1 MRRAFLAALTLA
13 GGAALPRDAAAQPV
27 GAEPVLAEST
37 LTATISQSLAADTNY
52 DLVPDP
58 PGTSF
63 YGDTRFGL
71 GLLRASETR
80 SLRFL
85 LDTGVRILDQP
96 DESVEF
102 TIASPSV
109 ARAAYAQEF
118 ANAAFDIDVSARS
131 RRIERGVIDED
142 FFIDPDVPV
151 PPGDPGALPEDVTRI
166 DDNTFEQR
174 FDLDTGL
181 ALGTNAPSSLD
192 FRLTAT
198 DVDYSGDSPED
209 FAPRSAAE
217 LAAFWRLR
225 LNPVFSAVVFGN
237 YRYED
242 STEEVGDQT
251 QDTRIDE
258 AELDLG
264 VSYQP
269 QDRLSL
275 TLGAGYASR
284 TEETTIAGDETTEDN
299 SGISLRALGDYTTD
313 DLAFQFSARYTTA
326 AENARF
332 SGDFRAIYAL
342 PRGEISGRVFQSYG
356 LGSEGD
362 DRRVT
367 GAGLGYRHEV
377 NSFSGLLFDFRATNS
392 ASADDETDDLSAAD
406 EDDRSQID
414 FTATYDRSFT
424 RVVSGSLGYRL
435 TQRYEDDPGDATSH
449 QVFVQIGRSFVTG
462 F

>member
-1 MRRAFLAALTLA
+1 MSTTPATAPRTSRRGAPPSSPRS
-13 GGAALPRDAAAQPV
+13 GGCA
-27 GAEPVLAEST
+27 ST
-37 LTATISQSLAADTNY
+37 RCSRRWCSATTAT
-52 DLVPDP
+52 
-58 PGTSF
+58 
-63 YGDTRFGL
+63 
-71 GLLRASETR
+71 
-80 SLRFL
+80 
-85 LDTGVRILDQP
+85 RI
-96 DESVEF
+96 
-102 TIASPSV
+102 
-109 ARAAYAQEF
+109 
-118 ANAAFDIDVSARS
+118 
-131 RRIERGVIDED
+131 
-142 FFIDPDVPV
+142 
-151 PPGDPGALPEDVTRI
+151 
-166 DDNTFEQR
+166 
-174 FDLDTGL
+174 
-181 ALGTNAPSSLD
+181 
-192 FRLTAT
+192 
-198 DVDYSGDSPED
+198 
-209 FAPRSAAE
+209 
-217 LAAFWRLR
+217 
-225 LNPVFSAVVFGN
+225 
-237 YRYED
+237 